1 MTGSV
6 GIRVQKVTG
15 LAEIVELYTLNN
27 KGDIMFF
34 QRLITTLILVPLVL
48 WLIFYGN
55 QWLLAGIVLL
65 VFLAACRECWQLI
78 PLNHWSLQAGFIV
91 IMLAGLWACG
101 AFFDYWLDI
110 GLIIWCLNVLAI
122 LSFPGSQK
130 YWGYPAVVAM
140 VCFLLLPLFVQSLIH
155 LYHLPNGKAQLV
167 YLLFLIWVSD
177 TGAYLSGKLMGK
189 HKLIPQVSPGK
200 SWEGV
205 IGGIILSMLIAWI
218 GYSYFKPVAAVHW
231 FVLALCTI
239 IIAIFGDLFIS
250 ILKRRCHLK
259 DTGALIPGHGGILD
273 RLDSLIAALPLFY
286 FGLTW

>member
-1 MTGSV
+1 
-6 GIRVQKVTG
+6 
-15 LAEIVELYTLNN
+15 
-27 KGDIMFF
+27 MFL

-65 VFLAACRECWQLI
+65 VFLAACRECLQLI
-78 PLNHWSLQAGFIV
+78 PLKNWGLQAGFFV
-91 IMLAGLWACG
+91 GMLFGLWACG
-101 AFFDYWLDI
+101 YFFSYWLDI
-110 GLIIWCLNVLAI
+110 GLIIWGLNVLAI

-130 YWGYPAVVAM
+130 YWGYPVVVAI
-140 VCFLLLPLFVQSLIH
+140 VCFILLPLFIQSLIH
-155 LYHLPNGKAQLV
+155 LYNLPDGKALLV

-205 IGGIILSMLIAWI
+205 IGGLILSMLIAWI
-218 GYSYFKPVAAVHW
+218 GYSYFKPDATVHW

-259 DTGALIPGHGGILD
+259 DTGAIIPGHGGILD